1 MADLLAAYHFGQCAA
16 ISSLETAGSERRR
29 SASAIAQSVSPSLT
43 TCSRG
48 ASSTGSVARE
58 PLVGSRVATPPGSAG
73 GAPHPSSTSAAELRE
88 VVSAEA
94 GESAGASVP
103 GGGGP
108 GAASAGEPN
117 AITETVD
124 HVATLRNTGAP
135 NRPRKRSSWRGAA
148 PRRRSPPA
156 RHAPRAVR
164 KYHPATSAPAMR
176 MRSAAIRVRSSSE
189 VPGAPRAVM
198 LRRSPQPRAKDA
210 AAAGA
215 ETPTFLILFSRL
227 RSVRDSSYRLVLLER
242 PGRSEERRVGKER
255 RSRWGRDHQRD
266 TRRM

>member
-58 PLVGSRVATPPGSAG
+58 PLVGSPVATPPGSAG
-73 GAPHPSSTSAAELRE
+73 GAPHPRSTSAAELRE
-88 VVSAEA
+88 VVSSEA

-124 HVATLRNTGAP
+124 HVATLRNIGTP
-135 NRPRKRSSWRGAA
+135 NRPSKPTRWRGAA

-156 RHAPRAVR
+156 RRAPSAGR
-164 KYHPATSAPAMR
+164 KYHAGTSPHV
-176 MRSAAIRVRSSSE
+176 IR
-189 VPGAPRAVM
+189 
-198 LRRSPQPRAKDA
+198 
-210 AAAGA
+210 
-215 ETPTFLILFSRL
+215 T
-227 RSVRDSSYRLVLLER
+227 
-242 PGRSEERRVGKER
+242 
-255 RSRWGRDHQRD
+255 
-266 TRRM
+266 